1 MVAPATPS
9 AIPTDAPTTMRG
21 KPDLLDDELL
31 GAGELAGV
39 EADERED
46 DGCDVADGDVD
57 GAEAE
62 GDERAGEDEQAEHGA
77 AHRQAGVHPRLTISL
92 KRGNALPLETKMTS
106 SSSPLEVGASN
117 GCGHAPRA

>member
-1 MVAPATPS
+1 
-9 AIPTDAPTTMRG
+9 MRG

-46 DGCDVADGDVD
+46 DGRDVANGDVD
-57 GAEAE
+57 GPQAE
-62 GDERAGEDEQAEHGA
+62 GDQRAGEDEQAEHGA
-77 AHRQAGVHPRLTISL
+77 AHRQPGVHSRLTISL
-92 KRGNALPLETKMTS
+92 KRGSLAARNKMTS